1 MKWMRCSGLPALP
14 VQATSARGRCLRGLR
29 AQSGRKEA
37 RRRGSGIEGPR
48 PGPARA
54 QGAAGLPAPNRQP
67 RRPCAI
73 PGAARALPP
82 AGRGGAGLGWR
93 VPNPPGGCARDS
105 AAEAHWRG
113 GPAEERARR
122 AGRSAGRTEG
132 RPDAPAHADAHSSA
146 RLPSHTRTHIHT
158 RADTY
163 RDTRRYTHPRARTS
177 ARPLAG
183 AWSPLWPVSV
193 AFPSAPLCGEP
204 EGGGRAVPPGAA
216 SPLTPPPAPRGP
228 KLAPAPATP
237 PRGSRRPRTGVGSPP
252 RGGGRALG
260 SRKGA
265 ATIPRGARTQF
276 HGGIGI
282 GVRVRASAAEASAR
296 LWAAS
301 PLQVCSSRGRLD
313 VAASLFAWKPRLPR
327 LASRPR
333 TPQLHPPTPHPP
345 PK

>member
-1 MKWMRCSGLPALP
+1 MD
-14 VQATSARGRCLRGLR
+14 QGLR
-29 AQSGRKEA
+29 VCD
-37 RRRGSGIEGPR
+37 
-48 PGPARA
+48 
-54 QGAAGLPAPNRQP
+54 PAPRGP
-67 RRPCAI
+67 
-73 PGAARALPP
+73 RALPGSPPPTAGP
-82 AGRGGAGLGWR
+82 AGPAGPAPFRERREPARRRGGAGLGRR
-93 VPNPPGGCARDS
+93 VPNPPGGCAGDS
-105 AAEAHWRG
+105 AAEAHWWG

-132 RPDAPAHADAHSSA
+132 RTDAPAHADAHSSA

-177 ARPLAG
+177 SCPPARPPYVRPLAR
-183 AWSPLWPVSV
+183 ARSPLWPVSV

-204 EGGGRAVPPGAA
+204 GGGGRAVLPGAA
-216 SPLTPPPAPRGP
+216 SPLTPPPAPRVP

-237 PRGSRRPRTGVGSPP
+237 PRGSQRPRTGGGVGSPP

-260 SRKGA
+260 SREGA
-265 ATIPRGARTQF
+265 ATIPHGARTQF
-276 HGGIGI
+276 RGRTGM
-282 GVRVRASAAEASAR
+282 GVRVRASPAEASAR

-313 VAASLFAWKPRLPR
+313 VAASLFACKLRLPR
-327 LASRPR
+327 LASRPG
-333 TPQLHPPTPHPP
+333 TPQLNPPTPHPP